1 MPARPLRAAQAHAN
15 AEQQHQQGTGVVSRV
30 AAAAA
35 PDAAIF
41 IATVVADYPRMVGVS
56 PAPKRGGTRR

>member
-1 MPARPLRAAQAHAN
+1 M
-15 AEQQHQQGTGVVSRV
+15 VSRV

-35 PDAAIF
+35 PDTAIF